1 VLLLSIDGYAL
12 ADRRTGSHFFVY
24 ELVDWSCYI
33 GFRFMDWLELSI
45 IVKMLC
51 PDEKL
56 ASFEVLALTLQRET
70 HLQGLTPLLV
80 PTHLD
85 EEASEWYTC
94 GGNRTRSHSKGPDA
108 FRQGN

>member
-1 VLLLSIDGYAL
+1 VLLLYTDGYAL

-24 ELVDWSCYI
+24 GLVDWSCYI
-33 GFRFMDWLELSI
+33 DFRFMDWLELSI

-70 HLQGLTPLLV
+70 PLCVRFPVEDVHDVLT
-80 PTHLD
+80 HKI
-85 EEASEWYTC
+85 AI
-94 GGNRTRSHSKGPDA
+94 
-108 FRQGN
+108 FFF